1 MRVILAQPRGFC
13 AGVVR
18 AIEIVE
24 RALQTFGAPVYVR
37 HEIVH
42 NRHVVDSLKAKGALF
57 VEELAEVPSGAVTIF
72 SAHGVARA
80 VEEEAERRGLNVI
93 DATCPLVSKV
103 HNQANRY
110 VRDARELIL
119 IGHAGHPEVEG
130 TKGRIPVP
138 VHLVQTEAG
147 VAELAIPP
155 DTPVAYVTQTTLSVD
170 DTRGIIAAIERRF
183 SDVVGP
189 DTRDICYATQNRQ
202 SAVRELCKLVDV
214 LLVVG
219 ASNSSNSN
227 RLREIGADE
236 GIPSYLIADERELKA
251 EWVRG
256 AKVVGITAGASA
268 PETLV
273 ENVIDA
279 LAGLGPVD
287 ISTMAGRVE
296 TIEFKLPAMLAAQ
309 KTSKET
315 PKETSTLAAV

>member
-1 MRVILAQPRGFC
+1 MSATKSCITGTSSKASRPK
-13 AGVVR
+13 
-18 AIEIVE
+18 
-24 RALQTFGAPVYVR
+24 APVSSR
-37 HEIVH
+37 IC
-42 NRHVVDSLKAKGALF
+42 RKSR
-57 VEELAEVPSGAVTIF
+57 PSAVTIF

-80 VEEEAERRGLNVI
+80 VEAEAERRGLNVI

-110 VRDARELIL
+110 VRDARQLIL

-130 TKGRIPVP
+130 TKGRIPAP
-138 VHLVQTEAG
+138 VHLVQTEED
-147 VAELAIPP
+147 VEKLDIPP

-170 DTRGIIAAIERRF
+170 DTRGIIAALEAKF

-202 SAVRELCKLVDV
+202 SAVRDLCKQVDV

-227 RLREIGADE
+227 RLKEIGADS
-236 GIPSYLIADERELKA
+236 GIPSYLIADGSELQP
-251 EWVRG
+251 EWVKD

-279 LAGLGPVD
+279 LAALGPVD

-296 TIEFKLPAMLAAQ
+296 DIEFKLPASLADPPA
-309 KTSKET
+309 
-315 PKETSTLAAV
+315 PKLATA

>member
-24 RALQTFGAPVYVR
+24 RALLTFGPPVYVR

-42 NRHVVDSLKAKGALF
+42 NRHVVDSLKAKGARF
-57 VEELAEVPSGAVTIF
+57 VEELDEVPSGAVTIF

-80 VEEEAERRGLNVI
+80 VEDEAARRGLNVI

-110 VRDARELIL
+110 VREARELIL

-130 TKGRIPVP
+130 TKGRISVP
-138 VHLVQTEAG
+138 VHLVQTEAD
-147 VAELAIPP
+147 VARLAIPP

-170 DTRGIIAAIERRF
+170 DTRGIIAAIERKY

-202 SAVRELCKLVDV
+202 SAVRDLCKVIDV

-227 RLREIGADE
+227 RLREIGSDQ
-236 GIPSYLIADERELKA
+236 GIPSYLIADERELKL
-251 EWVRG
+251 EWLRG

-273 ENVIDA
+273 ENVIGA

-296 TIEFKLPAMLAAQ
+296 DIEFKLPAVLTDQ
-309 KTSKET
+309 KT
-315 PKETSTLAAV
+315 PKLAAV

>member
-24 RALQTFGAPVYVR
+24 RALQTFGPPVYVR

-42 NRHVVDSLKAKGALF
+42 NRHVVESLKAKGAHF
-57 VEELAEVPSGAVTIF
+57 VEELSEVPSRAVTIF
-72 SAHGVARA
+72 SAHGVARS

-110 VRDARELIL
+110 VRGARQLIL
-119 IGHAGHPEVEG
+119 IGHEGHPEVEG
-130 TKGRIPVP
+130 TMGRISAP
-138 VHLVQTEAG
+138 VHLVQTEG
-147 VAELAIPP
+147 DVLDLEIPP

-170 DTRGIIAAIERRF
+170 DTRGIIAAIERKF

-202 SAVRELCKLVDV
+202 GAVRELCKLVDV

-227 RLREIGADE
+227 RLREIGAE
-236 GIPSYLIADERELKA
+236 YGIPSYLIADGSELKP
-251 EWVRG
+251 EWVKG
-256 AKVVGITAGASA
+256 AQTVGITAGASA

-279 LAGLGPVD
+279 LARLDKVD

-296 TIEFKLPAMLAAQ
+296 RIEFKLPAALVDPKPSRLATA
-309 KTSKET
+309 
-315 PKETSTLAAV
+315 

>member
-24 RALQTFGAPVYVR
+24 RALKTFGPPVYVR

-42 NRHVVDSLKAKGALF
+42 NRHVVDSLKAKGARF
-57 VEELAEVPSGAVTIF
+57 VEELSEVPPGAVTIF
-72 SAHGVARA
+72 SAHGVGRA

-110 VRDARELIL
+110 VRNARQLIL

-130 TKGRIPVP
+130 TRGRIPVP
-138 VHLVQTEAG
+138 VHLVQTEED
-147 VAELAIPP
+147 VEKLRIPRA
-155 DTPVAYVTQTTLSVD
+155 TPVAYVTQTTLSVD
-170 DTRGIIAAIERRF
+170 DTRGIIAALEAKF

-202 SAVRELCKLVDV
+202 SAVRDLCKQVDV

-227 RLREIGADE
+227 RLREIGSDS
-236 GIPSYLIADERELKA
+236 GIPSYLIADGSELQP
-251 EWVRG
+251 EWLRG
-256 AKVVGITAGASA
+256 AEVVGITAGASA

-279 LAGLGPVD
+279 LAALGPVD
-287 ISTMAGRVE
+287 ITTMAGRVE
-296 TIEFKLPAMLAAQ
+296 DIEFKLPASLAGDPA
-309 KTSKET
+309 
-315 PKETSTLAAV
+315 PKLAAV